1 MDAKMKRVLE
11 VVSSVFGI
19 AENDIMGR
27 IRQQDVSRARTA
39 FYYSLRAVPGSCMSE
54 IERSMGRTHGA
65 LKQGLRA
72 HYRWMA
78 SDRDYVAKIQEV
90 TRQLGREAEI
100 TSTLQFVACPSMPP
114 DLTPVIMLMPS
125 VVSTAPGYLCR
136 GIWYYAQGAK
146 VEPPVT
152 HWAHFPQGVIK

>member
-11 VVSSVFGI
+11 VISSVFGI

-39 FYYSLRAVPGSCMSE
+39 FYYSLRAVPRSCMSE

-146 VEPPVT
+146 VEPSVT

>member
-19 AENDIMGR
+19 AESDIMGR

-90 TRQLGREAEI
+90 TRQLGREADI

-136 GIWYYAQGAK
+136 GIWHYAHGDK
-146 VEPPVT
+146 VEPSVT

>member
-1 MDAKMKRVLE
+1 MDTKMKRVLE

-19 AENDIMGR
+19 PEHDIMGR
-27 IRQQDVSRARTA
+27 IRQQYVSRARTA
-39 FYYSLRAVPGSCMSE
+39 LYYSLRAVPESCMSE
-54 IERSMGRTHGA
+54 IERAMGRTHGTV
-65 LKQGLRA
+65 KQGIRA

-78 SDRDYVAKIQEV
+78 SDRDYVAKIHEV
-90 TRQLGREAEI
+90 TRQLGRDAEI

-125 VVSTAPGYLCR
+125 VVSTAAGYLCR
-136 GIWYYAQGAK
+136 GTWYHAQGTK
-146 VEPPVT
+146 VDPVVT